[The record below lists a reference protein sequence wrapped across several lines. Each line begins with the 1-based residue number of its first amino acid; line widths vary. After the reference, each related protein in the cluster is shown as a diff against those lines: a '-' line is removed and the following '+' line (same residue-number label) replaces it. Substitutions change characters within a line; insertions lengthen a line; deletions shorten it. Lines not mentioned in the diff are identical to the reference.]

1 MKQATI
7 SWKRDLCR
15 RLLAAGLMLAA
26 GAFMAWQ
33 AAGGD
38 AEAWR
43 SGWDRA
49 QWDRSL
55 ATGIEVLV
63 AGGVSFCLAGTLAMF
78 FPGPLRHAGFWLGK
92 TMAFFPVTF
101 LVWSFLGF
109 WVGELEH
116 PVWSLMPTDEE
127 AMTLSAAT
135 PEAWARWIWT
145 WMPAV
150 ALAAVPLA
158 GQALSLHL
166 EADPHRRR
174 WGWLGFGFLALALLI
189 PLEETLA
196 LEGVGSLVL
205 QAFRQ
210 PDPAGRAAAVWSLMG
225 TMVCLVAALP
235 FPARWRLDTLSGRGD
250 GLRRLAAA
258 VLKAA
263 AWTGV
268 LLFSQK
274 LLPELDSGQI
284 LPPPLP
290 LLAAGW
296 KPALCVLSLWV
307 LGHIIQPR
315 LKPSPA
321 APAHG

>member
-1 MKQATI
+1 MKQAATH
-7 SWKRDLCR
+7 WKQDLCR
-15 RLLAAGLMLAA
+15 RLLAAGLMLPA

-49 QWDRSL
+49 PWDRSL
-55 ATGIEVLV
+55 ASGLEVLV

-92 TMAFFPVTF
+92 TVAFFPVLC
-101 LVWSFLGF
+101 LVWGFLGF
-109 WVGELEH
+109 WVGVLEH
-116 PVWSLMPTDEE
+116 PVWSLMPTGEE
-127 AMTLSAAT
+127 PMPSAA
-135 PEAWARWIWT
+135 PLEAWARWIWT
-145 WMPAV
+145 WTPAV
-150 ALAAVPLA
+150 ALASVPLA

-196 LEGVGSLVL
+196 LEGVGSLMM

-225 TMVCLVAALP
+225 TMVCLSAALP
-235 FPARWRLDTLSGRGD
+235 FPTRWRLDTLSGWGD
-250 GLRRLAAA
+250 GLRRLAGAL
-258 VLKAA
+258 LKAA
-263 AWTGV
+263 AWTVV

-274 LLPELDSGQI
+274 LLPELDSEQV
-284 LPPPLP
+284 LAPPLP
-290 LLAAGW
+290 VLVVAW
-296 KPALCVLSLWV
+296 KPTLCALSLWV